1 MLVRLKLFLYILRKL
16 SDVVSKEVV
25 KNTKFSTL
33 NTKVNNLKRK
43 ILEATSLIHI
53 NQYNTD

>member
-43 ILEATSLIHI
+43 IPEATSLIHI

>member
-25 KNTKFSTL
+25 KNTKSSTL

-43 ILEATSLIHI
+43 IPEATSLIHI

>member
-1 MLVRLKLFLYILRKL
+1 MLVRLKLFLYNLRKL

>member
-16 SDVVSKEVV
+16 SDAVSKEVV

-43 ILEATSLIHI
+43 IPEATSLIHI

>member
-1 MLVRLKLFLYILRKL
+1 MVRLKLFLYILRKL

-43 ILEATSLIHI
+43 IPEATSLIHI

>member
-43 ILEATSLIHI
+43 ILEATPLIHI

>member
-33 NTKVNNLKRK
+33 NTKVNNLERK
-43 ILEATSLIHI
+43 IPEATSLIHI

>member
-33 NTKVNNLKRK
+33 NTKVNNLKRE
-43 ILEATSLIHI
+43 IPEATSLIHI